1 MRNIPNL
8 CIPCRVWMSIDSVG
22 FCVSVD
28 ADHPDRRGRGCNVV
42 CAPGHSAISARS
54 GGRNENASEAMSMLI
69 AAVAR
74 TACVPAAAAAAA
86 GTSPVSAL
94 ASASTA
100 VSAIVRHFAGHADFI
115 LAALRVGV
123 QCSAGQFAGDHGASW
138 AAWPLR
144 VAGCPRLGSRFYD
157 GFLYPPAR
165 PVRQLLTWPAT
176 AVTVRWRACLAL
188 RRPLAGSGVAF
199 RG

>member
-1 MRNIPNL
+1 
-8 CIPCRVWMSIDSVG
+8 MSIDSVG

-157 GFLYPPAR
+157 GFLYPRALGLQRTVHRSGR
-165 PVRQLLTWPAT
+165 PRQELPDGT
-176 AVTVRWRACLAL
+176 RWRACLAL